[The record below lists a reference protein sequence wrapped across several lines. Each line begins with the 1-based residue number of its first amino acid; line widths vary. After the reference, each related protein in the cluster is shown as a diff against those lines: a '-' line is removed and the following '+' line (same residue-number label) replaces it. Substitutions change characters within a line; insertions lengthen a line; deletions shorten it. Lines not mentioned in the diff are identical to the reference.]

1 MTVIDRYLVQIY
13 AKVLLVSFASLVGLF
28 VVIDGANNL
37 DEFFTYGNHRIL
49 DAMQVMGEYYA
60 PRTLQ
65 FFDQISGLLAML
77 AATFVISSIARTN
90 ELTAIMAAG
99 IGPAR
104 VIRPLLAASIVVALL
119 AAANREVGLPKL
131 RDSLAKDK
139 RLDEA
144 LFRLPPE
151 FSTWGRQ
158 IAADTAHYLRA
169 EGDQPAGYLFHGV
182 K

>member
-1 MTVIDRYLVQIY
+1 MTVIDRYLIQVY

-104 VIRPLLAASIVVALL
+104 IIRPLLAASIVVALL
-119 AAANREVGLPKL
+119 AATNREVGLPKL
-131 RDSLAKDK
+131 RDSLAKNAQD
-139 RLDEA
+139 
-144 LFRLPPE
+144 
-151 FSTWGRQ
+151 
-158 IAADTAHYLRA
+158 
-169 EGDQPAGYLFHGV
+169 
-182 K
+182 